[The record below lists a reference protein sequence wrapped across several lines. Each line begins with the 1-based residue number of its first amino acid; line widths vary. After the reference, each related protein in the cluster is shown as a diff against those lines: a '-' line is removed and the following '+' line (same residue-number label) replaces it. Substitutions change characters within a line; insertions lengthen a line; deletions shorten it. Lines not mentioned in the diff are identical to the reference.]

1 MSACFGTRR
10 QLAAGATRVGG
21 LSLDGIHDGPGK
33 ALCVA
38 VGGAVV
44 T

>member
-21 LSLDGIHDGPGK
+21 LDGIHEGPGK

-38 VGGAVV
+38 VGGVVV